1 MTGAGISRKI
11 DITGTSIGKRYARK
25 DELGVPFAIM
35 VDSETSVTIR
45 ERDSKE
51 TIRVSVEEVDSIVKE
66 VIEGHRTWE
75 NVLWRY
81 QNHINNTAN
90 D

>member
-1 MTGAGISRKI
+1 MPFT
-11 DITGTSIGKRYARK
+11 IT
-25 DELGVPFAIM
+25 
-35 VDSETSVTIR
+35 VDSEKSVTIR

-51 TIRVSVEEVDSIVKE
+51 QIRVSVEGVASIVKE